1 MYDEPKRNRAEARRL
16 KKREVDRKAQRS
28 ARERTKSRIAQLE
41 SMVENLRQNDT
52 PAQITSLMDQ
62 LGNVTKE
69 RDKLLGVLDSLGSTI
84 RCHLIDLTTSEP
96 APDTRS
102 ESSTQASTRGFAPPV
117 LGEGI
122 LPIATTT
129 TRVSSETTGS
139 PMPQIPID
147 PPPNDPFTCDG
158 WTYDGW
164 TYNDW
169 TYTVS
174 NKPYPTT
181 MAFDNSIHPPSV
193 DISCRDS
200 SRST

>member
-1 MYDEPKRNRAEARRL
+1 MCDETQRTRAESRRL

-28 ARERTKSRIAQLE
+28 ARERTKRRIAQLE

-52 PAQITSLMDQ
+52 PAQITSLIDQ
-62 LGNVTKE
+62 LGHVTKE

-84 RCHLIDLTTSEP
+84 RCHLVDLSTSEP
-96 APDTRS
+96 APDTKS
-102 ESSTQASTRGFAPPV
+102 ESSTEASTRGFAPPV
-117 LGEGI
+117 LGEET

-129 TRVSSETTGS
+129 TGVSSETTGS
-139 PMPQIPID
+139 PMLQIPMD
-147 PPPNDPFTCDG
+147 PPPNDPFTYDG

-181 MAFDNSIHPPSV
+181 MALDNSILPPSV
-193 DISCRDS
+193 DHLVQR
-200 SRST
+200 

>member
-1 MYDEPKRNRAEARRL
+1 MYDEPKRNTAEARRL

-84 RCHLIDLTTSEP
+84 RCHLVDLTTSEP

-102 ESSTQASTRGFAPPV
+102 ESSTQTSTRGFAPRV

-129 TRVSSETTGS
+129 TGVSAETTGS
-139 PMPQIPID
+139 PMPQIPMD
-147 PPPNDPFTCDG
+147 PPPNDPF
-158 WTYDGW
+158 TYDGW

-174 NKPYPTT
+174 NKPYPMT
-181 MAFDNSIHPPSV
+181 MTFDNSILPPSV
-193 DISCRDS
+193 DHLVQR
-200 SRST
+200 

>member
-1 MYDEPKRNRAEARRL
+1 MCDETQRTRAESRRL

-28 ARERTKSRIAQLE
+28 ARERTKRRIAQLE

-52 PAQITSLMDQ
+52 PAQITSLIDQ
-62 LGNVTKE
+62 LGHVTKE

-84 RCHLIDLTTSEP
+84 RSHLVDLTTSEP

-117 LGEGI
+117 LGEEI

-129 TRVSSETTGS
+129 TGVSSETTGS
-139 PMPQIPID
+139 PMLQIPMD
-147 PPPNDPFTCDG
+147 HPPNDPF
-158 WTYDGW
+158 TYDGW

-169 TYTVS
+169 TYIVS

-181 MAFDNSIHPPSV
+181 MAFDNSILPPSV
-193 DISCRDS
+193 DYLVQR
-200 SRST
+200 

>member
-1 MYDEPKRNRAEARRL
+1 MCDETQRTRAESRRL

-28 ARERTKSRIAQLE
+28 ARERTKRRIAQLE

-52 PAQITSLMDQ
+52 PAQITSLIDQ
-62 LGNVTKE
+62 LGHVTKE

-84 RCHLIDLTTSEP
+84 RCHLVDLTTSEP

-102 ESSTQASTRGFAPPV
+102 ESSMQASTRGFAPPV
-117 LGEGI
+117 LGEEI
-122 LPIATTT
+122 LPIPTTT
-129 TRVSSETTGS
+129 TGVSSETTGS
-139 PMPQIPID
+139 PMLQIPMD
-147 PPPNDPFTCDG
+147 TPPNDPFTYEG

-181 MAFDNSIHPPSV
+181 MAFDNSILPPSLDHLV
-193 DISCRDS
+193 QR
-200 SRST
+200 